1 MVIFKS
7 NHKKLEDDL
16 KIKLRGKRL
25 YATESV
31 KYLSGKIDANLSWH
45 YHINDLSVKANRA
58 NALLFKM
65 RKYICLK
72 TLKSIYFAILDSY
85 LSY

>member
-31 KYLSGKIDANLSWH
+31 KYLGGKIDANLSWH